1 MGTTARASIADFLN
15 YKAPEGFRAE
25 LISGEIVLS
34 PDPKPLHIDAAEA
47 VARILQ
53 AIVSKS
59 GGGFV
64 VRQRTNIVMGRDDSM
79 PSPDVFVIDRHRW
92 TEARAA
98 NTYPSGS
105 PQLAVEI
112 MSPSNTQPQ
121 IRRKMEL
128 YLRNGAAAVWVVYPK
143 KRTVLVS
150 TQEEETEYRN
160 GEVIPVPRE
169 IAPNAAVEVRAIFED
184 E

>member
-1 MGTTARASIADFLN
+1 MGTTARVSIPDFLN

-25 LISGEIVLS
+25 LINGEIVLS
-34 PDPKPLHIDAAEA
+34 PDPKPLHVDVAES
-47 VARILQ
+47 VARILR

-59 GGGFV
+59 SGAFV
-64 VRQRTNIVMGRDDSM
+64 VRQRTNMIMDRDDSM
-79 PSPDVFVIDRHRW
+79 PSPDVFVIDKHRW
-92 TEARAA
+92 NEAGA

-105 PQLAVEI
+105 PQLAIEI

-121 IRRKMEL
+121 IRPKTQL
-128 YLRNGAAAVWVVYPK
+128 YPKNGAAAVWVVYPK

-160 GEVIPVPRE
+160 DEATPVSSGNYP
-169 IAPNAAVEVRAIFED
+169 
-184 E
+184 